1 VVINVDPIVA
11 AASAATVEEGRVQ
24 SIGVFAHI
32 GEGLFDLLGQVGD
45 ATADIW
51 FTRSFSRWQA
61 MGQFNIEFIRTF
73 ELGSSVV
80 CEDAKRGDRVGTD
93 MQAFGDL
100 IAADF

>member
-1 VVINVDPIVA
+1 MVVNVDPIVA

-24 SIGVFAHI
+24 PIGVFAHVS
-32 GEGLFDLLGQVGD
+32 EGLFDLLGQVGD
-45 ATADIW
+45 AAADTW

-61 MGQFNIEFIRTF
+61 MGQLNIEFILTF

-80 CEDAKRGDRVGTD
+80 CEDAKRDDRVGAD
-93 MQAFGDL
+93 IQAFGDL